1 VRAAARSRGAGANA
15 APAMTAEI
23 TAKSTKIP
31 AATIN
36 SASRPP
42 ASQAS
47 TPEPAAPDHRLTA
60 RGRAGRCL
68 PVRSTSGRSFPRYA
82 GSCGPGRVLGSSKN
96 SFATAWRCR
105 GMRRL
110 GPLCRWPVGVVGGW
124 GLCRG
129 RAMAGRSGR
138 CIVVLACRSSS
149 PVWLGPFEAVSKFG
163 AGAPCRVTPVAAA
176 CACVSLLY

>member
-1 VRAAARSRGAGANA
+1 MVRAAARSRGAGANA

-68 PVRSTSGRSFPRYA
+68 PVRSTSGRFLSALRRLLRSWP
-82 GSCGPGRVLGSSKN
+82 GPGIK
-96 SFATAWRCR
+96 
-105 GMRRL
+105 
-110 GPLCRWPVGVVGGW
+110 
-124 GLCRG
+124 
-129 RAMAGRSGR
+129 
-138 CIVVLACRSSS
+138 
-149 PVWLGPFEAVSKFG
+149 
-163 AGAPCRVTPVAAA
+163 
-176 CACVSLLY
+176 